1 MSIMNDPKELADH
14 LQTMCRQTEQFVHH
28 FRKKPIVVDA
38 RGPLTESE
46 MVTTAHGRVRAEAGD
61 WILSDPSTNDMWPIK
76 PDIFAAT
83 YEEVTK

>member
-1 MSIMNDPKELADH
+1 MIE
-14 LQTMCRQTEQFVHH
+14 
-28 FRKKPIVVDA
+28 A

-61 WILSDPSTNDMWPIK
+61 YILIDPVSGDTWPIK

-83 YEEVTK
+83 YESTNLADKREKDIFEAGFQRGLAERK